1 MTRQSAF
8 DDVETG
14 LQDLAQTRRLRELTE
29 EEREKRL
36 RDIERVRGRYD
47 MPRPIKEGVA
57 QLADTYRISHS
68 TAAAILLAYAL
79 HQLSEQAIDF
89 DNVDRRPSD
98 SPRFNYQ
105 VDDTFVIQV
114 LEGDEEL

>member
-29 EEREKRL
+29 EERKKRL

-57 QLADTYRISHS
+57 QLADTYGISHS
-68 TAAAILLAYAL
+68 MAAAILLAHAL
-79 HQLSEQAIDF
+79 HKLSEQAIDF
-89 DNVDRRPSD
+89 DHVDRRPSD
-98 SPRFNYQ
+98 SPKYDYQ
-105 VDDTFVIQV
+105 VEDAFILQV
-114 LEGDEEL
+114 LEGSAEL